1 MYDWYKWTF
10 LVGCCFN
17 TGLSREWTLVNVDF
31 LSWIMDSKRS
41 PLTLKNCVPELPTF
55 GAIAG
60 FSLSGVQWKGL
71 DLGRSPF
78 FIMVLPVPCKYDSY
92 SEGRLRTKFY
102 DDFNF
107 PIVNFPFIC
116 SNIPVAYG
124 GHIYQLIR

>member
-1 MYDWYKWTF
+1 MNIF
-10 LVGCCFN
+10 
-17 TGLSREWTLVNVDF
+17 
-31 LSWIMDSKRS
+31 SWMLLQYRIKQRMNIGKCWFFKLNYGQGIAQTQSPHTKKLRTRVAHIWGNRRLQPKR
-41 PLTLKNCVPELPTF
+41 
-55 GAIAG
+55 
-60 FSLSGVQWKGL
+60 VQWKGL

-124 GHIYQLIR
+124 AHISQLIR